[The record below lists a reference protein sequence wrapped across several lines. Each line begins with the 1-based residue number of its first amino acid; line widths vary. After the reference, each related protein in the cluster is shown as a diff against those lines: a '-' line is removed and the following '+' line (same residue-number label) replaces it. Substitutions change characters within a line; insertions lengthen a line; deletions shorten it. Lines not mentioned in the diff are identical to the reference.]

1 MVPEMLVV
9 TESHYWT
16 LSQMKYHLI
25 NRPSDWISFEHYW
38 WPFGSVSLADAFQCM
53 STGRLINYDYQEDKV
68 YCRIVRHYR
77 DPYDSKYPY
86 FEENSK
92 SYIYPDEPSNI
103 FTEIKDRKHPKD
115 FAYYFQEVLVW
126 LRKFFYLEE
135 DDIDP
140 RLKLIPERIT
150 PLGHVI
156 ILKLLRQLA
165 FWEEFG
171 KSNIST
177 YFNAIHYLPMMS
189 ALPAR
194 LNNIELCFRASSQ
207 PVGPGVKK
215 ESFDNYFKALNEVG
229 VHIQDEAYYGRFP
242 VNLCVESRICGASL
256 CPLSPCYST
265 KSEMF
270 CYLDILSTIHTA
282 SWMNF
287 GNEFFQVIKSI
298 DSNVKPSLGKQW
310 VLIDGIYEHLR
321 EVSKEGL
328 TELKKLQQEYDPEGR
343 FMTPAI
349 TKLFKDW

>member
-16 LSQMKYHLI
+16 LSQMKYHLV

-38 WPFGSVSLADAFQCM
+38 WPFGSVSLVDAFQCM
-53 STGRLINYDYQEDKV
+53 ATGRLINYDYQEDKV

-77 DPYDSKYPY
+77 DPYDIKYPY

-92 SYIYPDEPSNI
+92 SYIYPDEPYKI
-103 FTEIKDRKHPKD
+103 FTEIKDRKQPKD
-115 FAYYFQEVLVW
+115 FTYYFQEVLVW
-126 LRKFFYLEE
+126 LKKFFVIEE
-135 DDIDP
+135 DVDP
-140 RLKLIPERIT
+140 RLKLIPERVT

-177 YFNAIHYLPMMS
+177 YFNAIHYLHVMS
-189 ALPAR
+189 TLPSS
-194 LNNIELCFRASSQ
+194 LNNIELCFRVSSQ
-207 PVGPGVKK
+207 PVGPDVKR

-242 VNLCVESRICGASL
+242 VNLCVESRICGASP
-256 CPLSPCYST
+256 CPLSSCYST

-298 DSNVKPSLGKQW
+298 DPNVKPSLGKQW
-310 VLIDGIYEHLR
+310 VLIEGIYDHVR

-328 TELKKLQQEYDPEGR
+328 AELKKLQQEYDPDGR

-349 TKLFKDW
+349 TKLFN